1 MLAALLLLLPGG
13 VGYRKMTDDT
23 VAAWRRGGRQVRGR
37 EGKGGDGG
45 GGRGAKGERWSAG
58 SGSVSASVSATA
70 GSSSSACHVGCKA
83 LCVCLSEL
91 LHDNYYF
98 KFVCI

>member
-37 EGKGGDGG
+37 EGKGKEVMEGEEEELKVRDGQ
-45 GGRGAKGERWSAG
+45 RGVGL
-58 SGSVSASVSATA
+58 SVPLCLLQPVPPLQ
-70 GSSSSACHVGCKA
+70 HVM
-83 LCVCLSEL
+83 
-91 LHDNYYF
+91 
-98 KFVCI
+98 